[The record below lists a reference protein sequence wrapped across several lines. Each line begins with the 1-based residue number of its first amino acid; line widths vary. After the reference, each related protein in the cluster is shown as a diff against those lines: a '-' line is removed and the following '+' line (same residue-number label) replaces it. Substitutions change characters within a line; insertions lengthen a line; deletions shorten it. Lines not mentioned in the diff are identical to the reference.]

1 MKGSVVIGL
10 FLSLWCLALR
20 QLMGAQEA
28 KREVYVIYM
37 GAVPVDS
44 SGDMLRENHL
54 RLLSSVLR
62 RGQSPEK
69 TLLWSYRHGFSGFAA
84 RLSKEEAVAI
94 GEKARVVSVFL
105 DPIYQLHTTR
115 SWDFLRQT
123 SLETDSKPDE
133 EAASSPQTSD
143 TIIGFLDTG
152 VWPESSSFNDKEM
165 GAVPRRWKGVCMA
178 GSNFSASSCNKKLIG
193 ARYYSSDDDMA
204 TPTAWLSG
212 DSPRDASGHGTH
224 TASTAAGSSVMDA
237 SYYGLARGTAKGGS
251 TSSRIAVY
259 RVCFE
264 DGCPG
269 SAILAGFDDAI
280 ADGVDLISVSLG
292 APKFNRP
299 DFAADPIAIGAFH
312 AVAKGIMV
320 VCSAGNDGPSSASL
334 VNTAPWILTVAATT
348 IDRGF
353 ESDVVLGG
361 DKAIKG
367 EAINFSG
374 LQKSPVYPLIS
385 GEAAKSNSS
394 SNDGSASHCDLGTLD
409 ANKIRGKIVLCN
421 HSRGDFSKTA
431 RAEGLKSSG
440 AVGAIW
446 INDMERGVADTFNSF
461 PVTQI
466 SSQAADDILSYMNST
481 KNPVGTILATV
492 TVTKYRPAP
501 VVAYFSS
508 RGPSTEAS
516 DILKPD
522 VAAPGVNILAAWI
535 PEEDSSDVP
544 PGQKPSPFKL
554 VSGTSMSCPHAA
566 GVAATV
572 KSWNPS
578 WSPAA
583 VRSAIMTT
591 ATQVN
596 NDKAPVTTE
605 SGSTATPYDIG
616 AGEVSPTAALQPG
629 LVFEAGPEDYFRFLC
644 NYGYP
649 PSKLRLIADVPEGYK
664 CPENSSKALI
674 SDLNYP
680 SIAISNF
687 TGKESKIVNRIAT
700 NVGAEEDATYAVSV
714 KCPPELDV
722 QVVPNMLHFSKNTTT
737 LSYQVIFSAANA
749 SAGKGDLFGSITWS
763 DGIHRVRSPF
773 AVRGT

>member
-1 MKGSVVIGL
+1 MKGSVVIGI
-10 FLSLWCLALR
+10 FLSLWSLAP
-20 QLMGAQEA
+20 QQFMGMQEA

-37 GAVPVDS
+37 GAVPVAS

-54 RLLSSVLR
+54 QLLSSVLR

-94 GEKARVVSVFL
+94 SEKTGVVSVFL

-133 EAASSPQTSD
+133 EAASSNQTSD

-165 GAVPRRWKGVCMA
+165 GAVPGRWKGVCMA

-193 ARYYSSDDDMA
+193 ARYYSSDDDDMA
-204 TPTAWLSG
+204 TPTTWLSG

-237 SYYGLARGTAKGGS
+237 SYYGLARGIAKGGS
-251 TSSRIAVY
+251 TSSRIAMY

-292 APKFNRP
+292 ASKFNRP

-312 AVAKGIMV
+312 AMAKGITV
-320 VCSAGNDGPSSASL
+320 VCSAGNDGPSLASL

-348 IDRGF
+348 IDRDF

-361 DKAIKG
+361 NKAIKG
-367 EAINFSG
+367 GAINFSG
-374 LQKSPVYPLIS
+374 LQKSPVYPLIN

-394 SNDGSASHCDLGTLD
+394 SIDGSASHCDLGTLE

-421 HSRGDFSKTA
+421 HSTGDFSKRFRT
-431 RAEGLKSSG
+431 EELKSSG

-446 INDMERGVADTFNSF
+446 ISDTERGVADTYNSF

-466 SSQAADDILSYMNST
+466 SSQAADEILSYMNST

-516 DILKPD
+516 GILKPD

-535 PEEDSSDVP
+535 PGEDSSDVP

-554 VSGTSMSCPHAA
+554 VSGTSMSCPHVA

-583 VRSAIMTT
+583 IRSAIMTT

-596 NDKAPVTTE
+596 NDEAPLTTE
-605 SGSTATPYDIG
+605 SGSPATPYDIG

-629 LVFEAGPEDYFRFLC
+629 LVYEAGPEDYFRFLC

-649 PSKLRLIADVPEGYK
+649 PSKLRLIADTPEGYK
-664 CPENSSKALI
+664 CPENSSKQLI

-714 KCPPELDV
+714 KSPPELDV
-722 QVVPNMLHFSKNTTT
+722 QVVPNKLHFSKNTTK
-737 LSYQVIFSAANA
+737 LSYQVIFSATKA
-749 SAGKGDLFGSITWS
+749 SVKGDLFGSITWS
-763 DGIHRVRSPF
+763 DGLHRVRSPF
-773 AVRGT
+773 AVRGI

>member
-1 MKGSVVIGL
+1 
-10 FLSLWCLALR
+10 
-20 QLMGAQEA
+20 
-28 KREVYVIYM
+28 
-37 GAVPVDS
+37 
-44 SGDMLRENHL
+44 
-54 RLLSSVLR
+54 
-62 RGQSPEK
+62 
-69 TLLWSYRHGFSGFAA
+69 
-84 RLSKEEAVAI
+84 
-94 GEKARVVSVFL
+94 
-105 DPIYQLHTTR
+105 
-115 SWDFLRQT
+115 
-123 SLETDSKPDE
+123 
-133 EAASSPQTSD
+133 
-143 TIIGFLDTG
+143 
-152 VWPESSSFNDKEM
+152 
-165 GAVPRRWKGVCMA
+165 
-178 GSNFSASSCNKKLIG
+178 
-193 ARYYSSDDDMA
+193 MA

-224 TASTAAGSSVMDA
+224 TASTAAGSSVTDA

-280 ADGVDLISVSLG
+280 SDGVDLISVSLG
-292 APKFNRP
+292 ASVFNRP
-299 DFAADPIAIGAFH
+299 DFADDPIAIGAFH

-353 ESDVVLGG
+353 ESDVDLGG
-361 DKAIKG
+361 NKAIKG
-367 EAINFSG
+367 EAINFSS
-374 LQKSPVYPLIS
+374 LHKSPVYPLIY

-394 SNDGSASHCDLGTLD
+394 SDDGSASHCDLGTLD
-409 ANKIRGKIVLCN
+409 ANKIRGNIVLCN

-431 RAEGLKSSG
+431 RTDGLKSSG

-446 INDMERGVADTFNSF
+446 INDMERGVADIYNSF
-461 PVTQI
+461 PATQI
-466 SSQAADDILSYMNST
+466 SSQAADEILSYMNST

-508 RGPSTEAS
+508 RGPSTQAS

-535 PEEDSSDVP
+535 LEEEDKDVP

-554 VSGTSMSCPHAA
+554 DSGTSMSCPHVA

-572 KSWNPS
+572 KSWNPI

-583 VRSAIMTT
+583 IRSAIMTT
-591 ATQVN
+591 VN
-596 NDKAPVTTE
+596 NDKAPLTTE
-605 SGSTATPYDIG
+605 SGSTATPYDVG

-629 LVFEAGPEDYFRFLC
+629 LVYEAGPEDYFRFLC

-649 PSKLRLIADVPEGYK
+649 PAKLRLIADTPEGFK
-664 CPENSSKALI
+664 CPENSSKDLI

-687 TGKESKIVNRIAT
+687 TGKERKVVNRIAT

-714 KCPPELDV
+714 KSPPELDV
-722 QVVPNMLHFSKNTTT
+722 QVAPNKLHFSKNTTK
-737 LSYQVIFSAANA
+737 LSYQVIFSATKA
-749 SAGKGDLFGSITWS
+749 SAKGDLFGSITWS

-773 AVRGT
+773 AVRRI